1 MTILEDA
8 SESMRTFVRELK
20 RNPEVAK
27 GFSIAMAG
35 LMTLVGCG
43 VIAGSYID
51 KARELG
57 SYSAVNQA
65 ICDYVHNLPNLPA
78 VDPRCYTFSLDDQV
92 ER

>member
-1 MTILEDA
+1 MTLLEDV
-8 SESMRTFVRELK
+8 SESMRMFARELK

-27 GFSIAMAG
+27 GFGMAMAG
-35 LMTLVGCG
+35 LMTLIGCG
-43 VIAGSYID
+43 LIAGSYTD

-78 VDPRCYTFSLDDQV
+78 VDPRCYTFSLDDKL